1 MHLLFLIIS
10 SHLYTSSQQKIF
22 ELGRSASLPDSSWSK
37 AVGEMLTR
45 LPLGIIQLPR
55 LFAGGD
61 VQAAARC
68 MKCCQIVCDVFV
80 RNTMQLHSSPDFSAY
95 WCKFSSILASNAGAV
110 DRGSDL
116 YAQSIIMINSLFQ
129 LLKPTPI
136 FKSSARK
143 TQHAGM
149 CRPVHV
155 TCEVFNNTMV
165 ITSSVN

>member
-1 MHLLFLIIS
+1 
-10 SHLYTSSQQKIF
+10 
-22 ELGRSASLPDSSWSK
+22 
-37 AVGEMLTR
+37 MLTR
-45 LPLGIIQLPR
+45 LPLGIIQLPK

-80 RNTMQLHSSPDFSAY
+80 GNMIQLHTSPDFTAY

-116 YAQSIIMINSLFQ
+116 YAQSIIMIDSLFR

-136 FKSSARK
+136 YRSSARK
-143 TQHAGM
+143 LQHAGI
-149 CRPVHV
+149 
-155 TCEVFNNTMV
+155 TCDMHNN
-165 ITSSVN
+165 

>member
-1 MHLLFLIIS
+1 MLP
-10 SHLYTSSQQKIF
+10 SQQKIF
-22 ELGRSASLPDSSWSK
+22 ELGRSASLPDTSWSK

-45 LPLGIIQLPR
+45 LPLGIIQLPK

-80 RNTMQLHSSPDFSAY
+80 GNMMQLHSSPDFTAY

-116 YAQSIIMINSLFQ
+116 YAQSIIMIDSLFQ

-136 FKSSARK
+136 YRSSPRK
-143 TQHAGM
+143 LQHAGM
-149 CRPVHV
+149 YMWHAQYLRL
-155 TCEVFNNTMV
+155 
-165 ITSSVN
+165 